1 MRRVLAGIVLF
12 GAAVLWGA
20 DKYQPLNVKLGL
32 WETTSTITTKG
43 QVPVSDEMLSRLTPE
58 QRARVEERM
67 KAQAGDRTTTHTY
80 KSCLTKEK
88 LERGSGFSDRKDCK
102 ETLLTST
109 SSRVEVKVACEGEGM
124 SSSGTVRIDALSPES
139 TKGSGRMSMTA
150 GPRNMTVDTTLTSK
164 WLGPS
169 CGQVD

>member
-1 MRRVLAGIVLF
+1 MWIGVPGPVVLRPGPATANETNPRREDMRRVLAGIGLF

-88 LERGSGFSDRKDCK
+88 LERGSGF
-102 ETLLTST
+102 
-109 SSRVEVKVACEGEGM
+109 
-124 SSSGTVRIDALSPES
+124 
-139 TKGSGRMSMTA
+139 
-150 GPRNMTVDTTLTSK
+150 
-164 WLGPS
+164 
-169 CGQVD
+169 